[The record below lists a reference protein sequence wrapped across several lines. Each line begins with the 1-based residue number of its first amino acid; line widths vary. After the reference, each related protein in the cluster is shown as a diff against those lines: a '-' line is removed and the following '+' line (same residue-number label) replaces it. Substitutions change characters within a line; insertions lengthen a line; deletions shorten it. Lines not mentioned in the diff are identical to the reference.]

1 MHYLK
6 LTTDADGETHFSAI
20 PIEAPQEWAATSIKL
35 VRVAPNL
42 TSDLHPEPAPTLA
55 TALSGSITISASDG
69 TQHQLAPGTAI
80 LFLDTT
86 GPGHTFANGPAEA
99 LLLITRLADA
109 TI

>member
-1 MHYLK
+1 
-6 LTTDADGETHFSAI
+6 
-20 PIEAPQEWAATSIKL
+20 

-42 TSDLHPEPAPTLA
+42 TSELHPEPAPTLA

-86 GPGHTFANGPAEA
+86 GHGHTFANGPAEA